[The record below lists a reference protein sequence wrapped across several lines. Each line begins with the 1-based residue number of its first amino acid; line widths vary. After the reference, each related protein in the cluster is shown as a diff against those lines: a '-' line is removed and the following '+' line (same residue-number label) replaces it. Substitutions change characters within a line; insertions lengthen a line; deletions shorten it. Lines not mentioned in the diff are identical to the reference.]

1 MKPTFD
7 LIVFGGILILA
18 VAMAIGWTVRMAQH
32 SQRLGNFAGFSFAAI
47 LLLGGLA
54 SHLGW
59 FADTAAQPP
68 AFVVV
73 ESALLLGFVGFAMS
87 RQGLALARALPW
99 KVLIG
104 LQVFRFPLELVMLWA
119 AIVGIMP
126 KAFSMLGYN
135 FDVLSG
141 ALSLILVILIA
152 KRGVLPK
159 ILLWIWN
166 GIGIIFLTVIGV
178 LAALTSP
185 NIHAFGT
192 APEYINTWV
201 LHFPYAYL
209 PLLLV
214 NVAVMGH
221 VLATRK
227 LLNQS

>member
-1 MKPTFD
+1 MKPNFD
-7 LIVFGGILILA
+7 LIVYGGILILA
-18 VAMAIGWTVRMAQH
+18 IAMAIGWTVRMAQH
-32 SQRLGNFAGFSFAAI
+32 SKPLGKAAGISFAAI

-59 FADTAAQPP
+59 FADTTAQPP
-68 AFVVV
+68 TFVLV
-73 ESALLLGFVGFAMS
+73 EGALLLGFAGFAMS
-87 RQGLALARALPW
+87 RQGLALARTLPW

-104 LQVFRFPLELVMLWA
+104 LQVFRLPLELVMLWA

-135 FDVLSG
+135 FDVVTG
-141 ALSLILVILIA
+141 ALSLALVIAIA
-152 KRGVLPK
+152 KKGRLPK
-159 ILLWIWN
+159 AVLWLWN
-166 GIGIIFLTVIGV
+166 GIGIVCLAAIGV

-209 PLLLV
+209 PLMLV

-221 VLATRK
+221 VLSTRK
-227 LLNQS
+227 LLDSS